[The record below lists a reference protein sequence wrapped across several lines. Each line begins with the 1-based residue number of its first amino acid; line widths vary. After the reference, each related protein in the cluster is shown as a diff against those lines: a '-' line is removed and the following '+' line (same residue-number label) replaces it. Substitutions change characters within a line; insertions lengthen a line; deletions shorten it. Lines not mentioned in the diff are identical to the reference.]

1 MELYGINLA
10 EFSREC
16 QHGVAASTTINNLPS
31 AKSAQL
37 QIQGNQ
43 VLFVG
48 KILTGEFLYLIA
60 LYNLVP
66 ISLICL
72 KDFVGSHVSSEDW
85 NCGGFHSKIT
95 VKLVITL
102 GLTRACMYA
111 DDTSYL
117 SSYRDIETLQ

>member
-1 MELYGINLA
+1 MKTKNFLSIEKNMCFSNLNCFFCQVTLVNNLELYGINLA

-72 KDFVGSHVSSEDW
+72 KDLVGSHVSSED
-85 NCGGFHSKIT
+85 
-95 VKLVITL
+95 
-102 GLTRACMYA
+102 
-111 DDTSYL
+111 
-117 SSYRDIETLQ
+117 

>member
-1 MELYGINLA
+1 MVNNLELYGINLA

-48 KILTGEFLYLIA
+48 KILTGKFLYLIT

-72 KDFVGSHVSSEDW
+72 KDFVGSHVSIED
-85 NCGGFHSKIT
+85 
-95 VKLVITL
+95 
-102 GLTRACMYA
+102 
-111 DDTSYL
+111 
-117 SSYRDIETLQ
+117 